1 MIRLV
6 NLATLTTNTKEQALQ
21 TILDLL
27 NNMGNR
33 KLAMHLVDLL
43 IVSSAPCLWIV
54 HVHSWLPLRFP
65 LTFIKTIICILK
77 SFKCGAAFRK
87 LNMPCSAMK
96 KPMTRQEILCYLFE
110 MGLSDFIYIFIHIN
124 KQMTYSKFI

>member
-54 HVHSWLPLRFP
+54 HVHS
-65 LTFIKTIICILK
+65 
-77 SFKCGAAFRK
+77 
-87 LNMPCSAMK
+87 
-96 KPMTRQEILCYLFE
+96 
-110 MGLSDFIYIFIHIN
+110 
-124 KQMTYSKFI
+124 

>member
-43 IVSSAPCLWIV
+43 IVVQCTMSLDCPCPFMIAPSVSSNV
-54 HVHSWLPLRFP
+54 HLDHHMHFE
-65 LTFIKTIICILK
+65 
-77 SFKCGAAFRK
+77 K
-87 LNMPCSAMK
+87 L
-96 KPMTRQEILCYLFE
+96 
-110 MGLSDFIYIFIHIN
+110 
-124 KQMTYSKFI
+124 